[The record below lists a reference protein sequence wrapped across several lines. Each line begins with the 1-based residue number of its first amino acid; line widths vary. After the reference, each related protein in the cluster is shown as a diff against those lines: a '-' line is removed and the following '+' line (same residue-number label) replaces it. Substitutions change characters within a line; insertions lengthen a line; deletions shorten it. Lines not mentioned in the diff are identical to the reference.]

1 MIELSSTDTTTIGF
15 KINIE
20 GNSQDPKARFIL
32 KINDDFSMLFPC
44 RIFEDKAIVNVPA
57 LSFVS
62 TLGEEVLEAFLEVY
76 VDESFF
82 VPWYGSAVIKKPK
95 RIEAKLEG
103 NIDVTYKK
111 SEINTF
117 EDFNTKNEIEEEVN
131 EEIEEEVEILE
142 EQTTKRKS
150 LKEQMVE
157 DAETFG
163 DFLRKKGLK

>member
-20 GNSQDPKARFIL
+20 GNSQDLKARFIL

-44 RIFEDKAIVNVPA
+44 RIFEDKAIANVPA

-117 EDFNTKNEIEEEVN
+117 EDFNTKNEIEEEV
-131 EEIEEEVEILE
+131 EILE
-142 EQTTKRKS
+142 EQTTKIKS
-150 LKEQMVE
+150 LKEQMFE
-157 DAETFG
+157 DTEVFG

>member
-20 GNSQDPKARFIL
+20 GNTQEPKARFIL

-44 RIFEDKAIVNVPA
+44 RVFEDKAIVNVPA
-57 LSFVS
+57 LSFIFN
-62 TLGEEVLEAFLEVY
+62 LGEEALEAFLEVY

-95 RIEAKLEG
+95 KIEARLDN
-103 NIDVTYKK
+103 NIEVTYKRN
-111 SEINTF
+111 EINPF
-117 EDFNTKNEIEEEVN
+117 ESFKSKELEEE
-131 EEIEEEVEILE
+131 IKEEVIK
-142 EQTTKRKS
+142 TKS
-150 LKEQMVE
+150 LREQMVE

-163 DFLRKKGLK
+163 DFLKKKGLS